1 MRCAIMR
8 QLQRLV
14 ILMMMMVLLVLVLIL
29 YVVACGLLLVL
40 VLVLLL
46 LVLTEGLLRS
56 ALAIC
61 IKPISRVIS
70 SIILSQ
76 VTCRP
81 IAHLI

>member
-14 ILMMMMVLLVLVLIL
+14 ILMMMMVLLVLIL